1 MCVGGLDE
9 DLGGIELRKK
19 AKPRLINVTI
29 EAIIIMKKNSYINT
43 KNVIIIARSVKFINR
58 SCAFFLI

>member
-1 MCVGGLDE
+1 
-9 DLGGIELRKK
+9 
-19 AKPRLINVTI
+19 
-29 EAIIIMKKNSYINT
+29 MKKNSYINT